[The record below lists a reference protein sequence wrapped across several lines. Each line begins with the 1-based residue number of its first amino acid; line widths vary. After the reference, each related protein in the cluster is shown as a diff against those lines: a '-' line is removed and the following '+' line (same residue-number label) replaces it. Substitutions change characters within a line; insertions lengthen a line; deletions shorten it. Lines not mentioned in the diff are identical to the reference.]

1 MLNGEK
7 IKKLFFQ
14 RLVDSIGN
22 PLEWSTVNKCLL
34 IVCFWTLTALA
45 VTVSFHFFVRHPEAA
60 PFFDRIF
67 MEGMIPFGWGIVGSW
82 IVLLVLGLRLRYRS
96 PDNRAFAYATLL
108 LWWSVESLAA
118 ISAGP
123 LTTPQGL
130 MLLGQGFV
138 GFLLFD
144 ASIVMVGLAWALLLL
159 VSSTVAAQYGL
170 IPYAPLIAHP
180 LYDGEKLASL
190 WARVMGGTYLFESLM
205 FLSLFSYIISCWRD
219 RESRLAEMTTLIK
232 KTFGR
237 YLSEEV
243 MNTIIERPDSIK
255 LGGEKRKVTMMM
267 SDLRGF
273 TQMSER
279 LEPEKVMA
287 LLNRYFDV
295 MMRICKKYHGTIN
308 DIFGDALLVTF
319 GAPQERKD
327 HVQNAVACA
336 IEMQNAMQLVNEE
349 SMREGS
355 PELEMGIGLNTDE
368 VVVGNIGTEERAKF
382 GVVGSGVN
390 MTSRIESYT
399 VGGQI
404 LISESVRR
412 EVGEILRVDSQRE
425 VIAKGSE
432 APLKIF
438 EIGGIGSPY
447 NLALEGKDPDM
458 VTLAQ
463 NISLHYAAVGGKD
476 VGKDQSNGFISC
488 LSKKSAEVEMEKPL
502 DLLSNI
508 MMNLVD
514 VTEELASKD
523 FYGKVIERISGNEKR
538 YIVRFTSTPPEVAAY
553 FQALRQYGTKGSS
566 KKSV

>member
-1 MLNGEK
+1 MGK
-7 IKKLFFQ
+7 SFF
-14 RLVDSIGN
+14 RYLVDRIGN
-22 PLEWSTVNKCLL
+22 PLEWGTVNKCLL
-34 IVCFWTLTALA
+34 IVCFWMFTTLAT
-45 VTVSFHFFVRHPEAA
+45 TVLFHYFVRHPEAV

-67 MEGMIPFGWGIVGSW
+67 MEEMIPLGWGLVGSW

-96 PDNRAFAYATLL
+96 PDNRAFAYTTLL

-130 MLLGQGFV
+130 ILLGQGFV

-190 WARVMGGTYLFESLM
+190 WARGMGGSYLFLSLM
-205 FLSLFSYIISCWRD
+205 FLSLFYYIISRWRD
-219 RESRLAEMTTLIK
+219 HESRLAEMTTLIK

-273 TQMSER
+273 TQLSER
-279 LEPEKVMA
+279 LEPGKVMA

-295 MMRICKKYHGTIN
+295 MMRICKKYHGTIS

-327 HVQNAVACA
+327 HVQEAVACA

-404 LISESVRR
+404 LISESVYQ
-412 EVGEILRVDSQRE
+412 EAGDILRIDGQRE
-425 VIAKGSE
+425 VLPKGAE
-432 APLKIF
+432 TPLRIY
-438 EIGGIGSPY
+438 EVGGITGHYS
-447 NLALEGKDPDM
+447 LALEGKDTAL
-458 VTLAQ
+458 VTLARQ
-463 NISLHYAAVGGKD
+463 IPLRYKVLEAKN
-476 VGKDQSNGFISC
+476 VGKKGLKGSVVQ
-488 LSKKSAEVEMEKPL
+488 LSKGCAEIT
-502 DLLSNI
+502 LSGPIEVLTNLK
-508 MMNLVD
+508 MNLGDVD
-514 VTEELASKD
+514 EKLAAKD
-523 FYGKVIERISGNEKR
+523 FYGKVIGRSGEKGFTHM
-538 YIVRFTSTPPEVAAY
+538 VRFTSVPSEVAAY
-553 FQALRQYGTKGSS
+553 FQALLQYVAKLSHRESS
-566 KKSV
+566 